1 MSINLAFLLFS
12 TGNIQFQGGGTN
24 TEAALSKVYHDVSPE
39 ARKGSHKVLFL
50 ITDGRSNA
58 GTNPRHFAGRLR
70 ERNYEIFAIGITK
83 NADQN
88 ELKSIASQPYRSH
101 IHLLADYATL
111 EKLKDM
117 ITGKGYGKDVRGYDY
132 T

>member
-1 MSINLAFLLFS
+1 M
-12 TGNIQFQGGGTN
+12 
-24 TEAALSKVYHDVSPE
+24 SKVFHEVAPE
-39 ARKGSHKVLFL
+39 ARKRTHKVIFL

-58 GTNPRHFAGRLR
+58 GTNPRDFARRLR

-83 NADQN
+83 NADKN
-88 ELKSIASQPYRSH
+88 ELRSIASQPYRSH

-117 ITGKGYGKDVRGYDY
+117 ITNKGVGKDRREYVR

>member
-1 MSINLAFLLFS
+1 MRMLLFFI
-12 TGNIQFQGGGTN
+12 GNIHFQGGGTN
-24 TEAALSKVYHDVSPE
+24 TEAALSKVFHDVAPQT
-39 ARKGSHKVLFL
+39 RKGTHKVIFL

-58 GTNPRHFAGRLR
+58 GTNPRDFARRLR

-83 NADQN
+83 NADKD

-101 IHLLADYATL
+101 IHLLANYADL

-117 ITGKGYGKDVRGYDY
+117 ITKKGVGKDRGGYVY

>member
-1 MSINLAFLLFS
+1 M
-12 TGNIQFQGGGTN
+12 
-24 TEAALSKVYHDVSPE
+24 
-39 ARKGSHKVLFL
+39 
-50 ITDGRSNA
+50 
-58 GTNPRHFAGRLR
+58 LR

-83 NADQN
+83 NADKD

-117 ITGKGYGKDVRGYDY
+117 IIGGHGKDRRGMIILEGIWLLE
-132 T
+132 